1 MINRILIHL
10 VDNYFKLWDTVAS
23 FIEPLSHDKLSGK
36 LSDKLSDVFT
46 GKLPS
51 IDFLTRFTVL

>member
-1 MINRILIHL
+1 MRYVVINRILIHL

-23 FIEPLSHDKLSGK
+23 FIEPLSHDKLS
-36 LSDKLSDVFT
+36 DVFT

-51 IDFLTRFTVL
+51 IDFLTRFTLL